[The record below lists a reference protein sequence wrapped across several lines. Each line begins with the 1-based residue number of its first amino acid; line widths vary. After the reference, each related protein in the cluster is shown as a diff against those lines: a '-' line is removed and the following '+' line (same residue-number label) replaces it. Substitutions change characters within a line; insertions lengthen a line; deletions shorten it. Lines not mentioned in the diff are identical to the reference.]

1 MRILIKNANVIT
13 PFEMLKGLNVL
24 VEGGDKIAGFVPKGD
39 PAEKACDKVIDAGGN
54 YLAPPADRYSQP
66 R

>member
-24 VEGGDKIAGFVPKGD
+24 VEGGIRLPVLFPRAIRLKR
-39 PAEKACDKVIDAGGN
+39 PAIKLLMRAEITW
-54 YLAPPADRYSQP
+54 PPG
-66 R
+66 